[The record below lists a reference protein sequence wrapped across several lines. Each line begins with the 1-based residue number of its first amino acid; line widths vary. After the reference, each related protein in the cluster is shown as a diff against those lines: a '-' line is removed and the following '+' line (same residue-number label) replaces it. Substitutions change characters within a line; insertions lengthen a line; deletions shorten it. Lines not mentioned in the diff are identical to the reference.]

1 MEITVARR
9 DLLIETAESL
19 SGADRRRFMANAL
32 SKLQLGQREAAGLFG
47 WGRDTLRKAGHEMR
61 TGLTCADAFCLRGRK
76 PIEFHLPQLFDDLR
90 SLVQDHLQTDPTFQ
104 TTGLYC
110 RLSAPEVR
118 RQLIASKGYTD
129 GQLPSVATLAAKLNA
144 LGFRLRTVVKSR
156 PQKKWAHGPKS
167 GGHPSF
173 QTPNHPDTQRVVAPI
188 LLPVTDLGP

>member
-1 MEITVARR
+1 MEITVALR

-19 SGADRRRFMANAL
+19 SGADRRRFMANTL

-76 PIEFHLPQLFDDLR
+76 PVEFHLPQFFADLR

-118 RQLIASKGYTD
+118 KQLIEFKGYTD
-129 GQLPSVATLAAKLNA
+129 DQLPSVPTIAAKLNL

-156 PQKKWAHGPKS
+156 PQKK
-167 GGHPSF
+167 
-173 QTPNHPDTQRVVAPI
+173 
-188 LLPVTDLGP
+188 